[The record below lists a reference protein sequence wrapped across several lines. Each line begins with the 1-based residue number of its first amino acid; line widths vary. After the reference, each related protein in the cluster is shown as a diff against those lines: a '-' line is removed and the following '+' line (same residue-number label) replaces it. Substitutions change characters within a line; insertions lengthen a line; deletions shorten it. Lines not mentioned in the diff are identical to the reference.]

1 MNVGIPLAVAVP
13 PAPVKEAPPAKED
26 THLADAKKH
35 ADFEKVVHDEVE
47 RRKALQGKDLPTPL
61 LPWLPQQQPL
71 FTDDEAETQAISASN
86 ALMDADRLAARA
98 FAASLAAQP
107 LPKAKDQQPV
117 SDELLPTVKPVE
129 AKEAPVAPIQVVVE
143 ANLPPVQPLEPIK
156 PGQDVPLV
164 QLPQAVAGT
173 VRQVVKDDQ
182 PITQLDFQIT
192 PPHVGPVSLEVSLQD
207 RVVSIQLVVPSIQA
221 KQMLES
227 QTGNIAAILQAQNL
241 TPGPVRIVTAAAG
254 KSGAGATGQQGEASG
269 FGLLNG
275 GRRRPAGPDDMT
287 TGSV

>member
-1 MNVGIPLAVAVP
+1 MNLGIQLAAPTPP
-13 PAPVKEAPPAKED
+13 PAPAKEAPPAKED
-26 THLADAKKH
+26 TRLADAKKH

-61 LPWLPQQQPL
+61 LPWLPQQQPV
-71 FTDDEAETQAISASN
+71 FTDDEAEAVSATN

-98 FAASLAAQP
+98 FAASLVVQP
-107 LPKAKDQQPV
+107 KPQAKEKPV
-117 SDELLPTVKPVE
+117 SDELLPAIKPVE
-129 AKEAPVAPIQVVVE
+129 AKEEPVAPIHVVVE
-143 ANLPPVQPLEPIK
+143 ADLPPVQPLEPIK
-156 PGQDVPLV
+156 AGQDVPLV

-173 VRQVVKDDQ
+173 VRQVVKDNQ

-192 PPHVGPVSLEVSLQD
+192 PPHVGPVNLEVSLQD
-207 RVVSIQLVVPSIQA
+207 RVVSIQLVVPNIQA

-254 KSGAGATGQQGEASG
+254 KAGAGAMGQQGEAGG

-287 TGSV
+287 SGSV